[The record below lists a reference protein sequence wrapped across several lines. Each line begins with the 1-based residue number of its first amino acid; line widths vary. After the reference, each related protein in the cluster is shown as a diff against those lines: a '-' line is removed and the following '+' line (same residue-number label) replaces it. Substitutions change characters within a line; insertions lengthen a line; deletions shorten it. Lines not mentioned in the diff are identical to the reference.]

1 MLKEIE
7 VEVTAEDIKSGSRG
21 NCVSCPVARALL
33 RTLKYIA
40 WEGTSHNFNSVV
52 VNVDSGNI
60 KYYYPYPKLINMV
73 ETPPVAAY
81 FIDCFDTGVGE
92 FGPFKFKVLAPEE
105 LIKNC

>member
-7 VEVTAEDIKSGSRG
+7 VEVTAEDIENGFRGS
-21 NCVSCPVARALL
+21 CTSCPVAVAIK
-33 RTLKYIA
+33 RTLKTIPYKDSIFTA
-40 WEGTSHNFNSVV
+40 VG
-52 VNVDSGNI
+52 VNVDSLSI
-60 KYYYPYPKLINMV
+60 KYYYPYPKLLNIV
-73 ETPPVAAY
+73 ETPPEAAY